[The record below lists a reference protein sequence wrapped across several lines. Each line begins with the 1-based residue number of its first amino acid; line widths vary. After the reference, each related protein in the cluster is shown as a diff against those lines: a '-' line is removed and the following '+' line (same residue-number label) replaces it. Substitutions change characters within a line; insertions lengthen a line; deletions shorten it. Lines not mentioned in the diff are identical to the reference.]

1 MLYVYSGPSLD
12 RETLQRSLPAN
23 STVCSPIKGG
33 DILTLLCDENAP
45 RPTHI
50 HIIDGFYYNVP
61 SVRHKEIIQAID
73 QGIIVSGCSSMGAIR
88 AAECKDFGMIG
99 TGRVYSYFA
108 SQFVSGDDE
117 IAVAHHPAPSFEK
130 ISTPLI
136 NIRFTIED
144 LCNEGLLESRIG
156 EDILAYYKNIS
167 FSERHFRLLQLNDDF
182 KQYYQLIAS
191 RYQDWKRL
199 DALESLSLLAD
210 MEQASAP
217 ERKSF
222 FSGYNHVNFYND
234 SSLSI
239 MDRLLERSQLPCELN
254 QTQNYQKVLYDS
266 FNRALV
272 VKFAQHLGLA
282 NTVEEVSAYEKFVDA
297 LRLANLR
304 FQHLPVNYLNYRRE
318 IVNQELQI
326 LKLQLW
332 LIDSS
337 GLSGNLGIISDYISS
352 SLSLTAMNSREPS
365 QQQRVAFYDSLLEL
379 FGQLTS
385 SPDELITKYLGL
397 SKQGF
402 CSPTSIDK
410 ESHTQ

>member
-12 RETLQRSLPAN
+12 HETLLRSLPAS
-23 STVCSPIKGG
+23 STICPPIKGG
-33 DILTLLCDENAP
+33 DILTLLCDDTKP
-45 RPTHI
+45 KPSHI

-88 AAECKDFGMIG
+88 AAECRDFGMIG
-99 TGRVYSYFA
+99 TGRVYNFFA
-108 SQFVSGDDE
+108 TQFVSGDDE

-136 NIRFTIED
+136 NIRLTIAD
-144 LCNEGLLESRIG
+144 LCDEGLLQSRIG
-156 EDILAYYKNIS
+156 EEIIAYYKTLS
-167 FSERHFRLLQLNDDF
+167 FSQRYLRLLQQHDDF
-182 KQYYQLIAS
+182 KEYYHLIAG

-199 DALESLSLLAD
+199 DALESLELLGD
-210 MEQASAP
+210 MEQPSVP

-239 MDRLLERSQLPCELN
+239 MDRLLERCQLPNELN
-254 QTQNYQKVLYDS
+254 QTQNYQQVLYDS

-272 VKFAQHLGLA
+272 VKFARHLGLS
-282 NTVEEVSAYEKFVDA
+282 NTDAEVAAYQKFVDA
-297 LRLANLR
+297 LRLADLR
-304 FQHLPVNYLNYRRE
+304 FQHLPVNYLNYTQE
-318 IVNQELQI
+318 IVNQELMI
-326 LKLQLW
+326 LKLHLW

-337 GLSGNLGIISDYISS
+337 GLSGNLGFISDYISCA
-352 SLSLTAMNSREPS
+352 LSLNTTSSRQPS
-365 QQQRVAFYDSLLEL
+365 QQQRVVFYNSLLEL

-385 SPDELITKYLGL
+385 SPEELISKYIGL
-397 SKQGF
+397 SKQQF
-402 CSPTSIDK
+402 CSPISTQNQ
-410 ESHTQ
+410 SHT